1 MNKYRRDTKR
11 KREEKEIQKR
21 EEGKRTILTSDRQGF
36 LLQRQHSS
44 AAFGVVLLSEH
55 YISVIPLSLLSPTE
69 SLFLSP
75 LLPVS
80 SF

>member
-1 MNKYRRDTKR
+1 MNKYRRDTKKGR
-11 KREEKEIQKR
+11 RER

-55 YISVIPLSLLSPTE
+55 YISVIPLSLLSPAE
-69 SLFLSP
+69 PLFLSP